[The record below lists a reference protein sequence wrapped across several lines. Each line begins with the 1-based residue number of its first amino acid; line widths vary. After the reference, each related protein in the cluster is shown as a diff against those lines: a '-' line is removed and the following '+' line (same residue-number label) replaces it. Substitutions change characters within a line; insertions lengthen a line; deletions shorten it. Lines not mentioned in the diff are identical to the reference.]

1 MGSRHHSRVIVVQ
14 VLYEIDF
21 SKISQEKNRE
31 VLERHFSASEKI
43 TYEPEF
49 VTKLIDG
56 VFEHKTQID
65 EIIVKAAPDWPL
77 EKINVLDRN
86 ILRVGIYELIWGN
99 RKEVPP
105 RVAINEAI
113 ELAKEFSGESAGKFI
128 NGVLGTIYDEMPK
141 EKE

>member
-1 MGSRHHSRVIVVQ
+1 MVSRHHSRVIVVQ

-31 VLERHFSASEKI
+31 VLERHFSASEKT

-128 NGVLGTIYDEMPK
+128 N
-141 EKE
+141 